1 MPDIVNVELLNEPFN
16 FVIKGHNSIMGS
28 KQSVKTNFKLKLN
41 FAFIE
46 VFIVA
51 IIIKV
56 MVPREK
62 EAKKLQVILQFTK
75 CHPYNLT

>member
-1 MPDIVNVELLNEPFN
+1 MKQYIVNVELPNEPFN
-16 FVIKGHNSIMGS
+16 FMIEVHNSIMVS
-28 KQSVKTNFKLKLN
+28 KQSVKTNVKLKLN

-56 MVPREK
+56 KVPHEK
-62 EAKKLQVILQFTK
+62 EAKKLQVTLQFIK
-75 CHPYNLT
+75 CHPYN